1 MAELS
6 IERAPIAHCGGN
18 ADVSSPAHDA
28 VIPRPIVRH
37 NVADLFFDE
46 VTRDHVQVSSYFTS

>member
-1 MAELS
+1 M
-6 IERAPIAHCGGN
+6 PIS
-18 ADVSSPAHDA
+18 VSSPAHDDA

-46 VTRDHVQVSSYFTS
+46 VTREHVQVSSR